1 MTDEHRT
8 PGTTPNPS
16 DPASSAALPG
26 ASAPLSRR
34 SLLRGAV
41 VLGAATAAGGLL
53 DLAGASPAQAAVPGF
68 PTFSY
73 LGQPLDKSRLRY
85 NPTNELIFP
94 SVRYVAGRVTNPL
107 GRWYMYYAPHDAPGG
122 ICLAYADSV
131 TGPWHEYDANP
142 IIPRTWASFDV
153 SHVSSPDAF
162 WNPADRRI
170 YLFFHGENH
179 TTRVASSADGRSFTY
194 HNRVV
199 GTSMLPGVSET
210 SYARVFPHPTRSDLY
225 IMLFMGNH
233 GGTRKI
239 YIGWSSSLT
248 SGWQVKPEPLISPS
262 AGEGGQLSGAHYW
275 SRNGGG
281 HVVYHS
287 GSGNIHVARVG
298 TGFDREDHLGVL
310 YDSRS
315 GAPDAGRAAAP
326 SFVEVDGRLHMFY
339 EAGQRGSTNI
349 ALARAD

>member
-1 MTDEHRT
+1 MPD
-8 PGTTPNPS
+8 
-16 DPASSAALPG
+16 DPRPPVPR
-26 ASAPLSRR
+26 PLTRR
-34 SLLRGAV
+34 ALLRGAV
-41 VLGAATAAGGLL
+41 VLGTATATGT
-53 DLAGASPAQAAVPGF
+53 LAGTVGGIAAPAPAHAAVPGF
-68 PTFSY
+68 PTFRY
-73 LGQPLDKSRLRY
+73 LGQPLDRSTLRY

-94 SVRYVAGRVTNPL
+94 SVRYVAGRVENPL

-131 TGPWHEYDANP
+131 TGPWREHPANP
-142 IIPRTWASFDV
+142 IIPRTWAGFDV

-199 GTSMLPGVSET
+199 GTYMLPGVSET
-210 SYARVFPHPTRSDLY
+210 SYARVFPHPTQSGVY
-225 IMLFMGNH
+225 VMLLMGNH

-239 YIGWSSSLT
+239 YVGWSQSLT
-248 SGWQVKPEPLISPS
+248 SGWQVKPEPLITPA
-262 AGEGGQLSGAHYW
+262 AGEGGQVSGAHYW

-281 HVVYHS
+281 HVVYHA

-298 TGFDREDHLGVL
+298 TSFDREDHLGVL
-310 YDSRS
+310 YDSGS
-315 GAPDAGRAAAP
+315 AAPDHGRAAAP

-339 EAGQRGSTNI
+339 EAGQRGSTTI

>member
-1 MTDEHRT
+1 MTDDAH
-8 PGTTPNPS
+8 PS
-16 DPASSAALPG
+16 PTSA
-26 ASAPLSRR
+26 LSRR
-34 SLLRGAV
+34 RLLRGAAA
-41 VLGAATAAGGLL
+41 LGTATAAGGALS
-53 DLAGASPAQAAVPGF
+53 LAGAPAAHAAVPGF

-73 LGQPLDKSRLRY
+73 YGQVFDKSRLRY

-94 SVRYVAGRVTNPL
+94 SVRHVAGRIANPL
-107 GRWYMYYAPHDAPGG
+107 GRWYMYYAPHDNPGG
-122 ICLAYADSV
+122 ICLAYADTI
-131 TGPWHEYDANP
+131 TGPWREYPNNP
-142 IIPRTWASFDV
+142 VIPRTWASFDV

-162 WNPADRRI
+162 YNPADRKI

-179 TTRVASSADGRSFTY
+179 TTRVASSSDGRTFQY

-199 GTSMLPGVSET
+199 GTYMLPGVSET
-210 SYARVFPHPTRSDLY
+210 SYARVFPHPTKAGMY

-239 YIGWSSSLT
+239 YIGWSHALT
-248 SGWQVKPEPLISPS
+248 SGWQVKPDPLISPR

-287 GSGNIHVARVG
+287 GAGNIHVARVG

-315 GAPDAGRAAAP
+315 GAPDNGRAAAP

-349 ALARAD
+349 ALARAN